1 MSRARE
7 VSKIVLT
14 VDSVE
19 NSISNIGN
27 IDLSSTINTASAA
40 AVAALINGAP
50 AALDTLNELSAA
62 LNNDPNV
69 LNLFLTQV
77 SASSNYLTQSSASA
91 SYLTQNIPIVAAKT
105 GAYTIANGDQTDLIL
120 LNGTFTVSIP
130 TDATFNFAIGTQIN
144 FLNIGT
150 GLITFA
156 AVTPGTTTVTGTPG
170 LKTRAQW
177 SGLTAIKYAAN
188 SWVIIGDLSA

>member
-7 VSKIVLT
+7 VSKVIST
-14 VDSVE
+14 VQLVEDS
-19 NSISNIGN
+19 IDN
-27 IDLSSTINTASAA
+27 IDLSSSINTASAA

-62 LNNDPNV
+62 LNNDSNFYNTIANV
-69 LNLFLTQV
+69 
-77 SASSNYLTQSSASA
+77 YLTQSSAST
-91 SYLTQNIPIVAAKT
+91 SYLTQNLPVIAAKV
-105 GAYTIANGDQTDLIL
+105 GAYTITNGDQTDLIL

-130 TDATFNFAIGTQIN
+130 TDSTFNFTIGTQIN

-150 GLITFA
+150 GQITFA

-177 SGLTAIKYAAN
+177 SAVTAIKYAAN
-188 SWVIIGDLSA
+188 AWAIIGDLSA

>member
-1 MSRARE
+1 MSRARD

-19 NSISNIGN
+19 NSISNI
-27 IDLSSTINTASAA
+27 DLSSSINTASAA

-69 LNLFLTQV
+69 LNLFLTQS
-77 SASSNYLTQSSASA
+77 SASS